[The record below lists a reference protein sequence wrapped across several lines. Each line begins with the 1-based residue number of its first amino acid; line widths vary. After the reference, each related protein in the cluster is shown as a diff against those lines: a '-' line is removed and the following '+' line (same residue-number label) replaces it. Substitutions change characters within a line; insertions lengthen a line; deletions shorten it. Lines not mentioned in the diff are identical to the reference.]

1 MLGSFFWGI
10 ACITC
15 CFVGAYLYCDH
26 DSKFWSTVSMVLG
39 IILLFVTIF
48 SSTFSAIED
57 TSNTYEKIVE
67 EKEAQIF
74 LLENKSSYMKNDEI
88 DTISG
93 CYKHKAAE
101 LMSSDLMPDGTY
113 QNVFIVEENETQA
126 FIWVSDN
133 QYADVPYLLTMD
145 DMDTQNDP
153 TDDVILVVWACME

>member
-1 MLGSFFWGI
+1 MLGSFFLGI

-39 IILLFVTIF
+39 VILLFVTIF
-48 SSTFSAIED
+48 YSTFSAIED

-67 EKEAQIF
+67 EKETQIF
-74 LLENKSSYMKNDEI
+74 LLENKSSYMKDDKI

-93 CYKHKAAE
+93 CHEHKAAE

-113 QNVFIVEENETQA
+113 QNIFVVEENKTQV

-145 DMDTQNDP
+145 NMDTQNDP
-153 TDDVILVVWACME
+153 TDDVILVVWACVE